1 MSNKIW
7 AVPLPSSPEVL
18 KNKNISIRTYA
29 LLMLYSNWGGTMC
42 NNDTRFLYDN
52 KLSDNVNEILTTLN
66 ISRNTLRKHL
76 FNLRTLSKGIFK
88 TKMVKDE
95 LVYMLSPKDKDGKN
109 FILIRSDIL
118 LKLICNCNENCIRI
132 FIILCYACRGGS
144 RQLTHQW
151 LSESIGNSS
160 NSRRLISKA
169 VNDLELFNFIS
180 VERTKTVHK
189 VLNESTGKIICNP
202 KDVHCYSIT
211 SKN

>member
-1 MSNKIW
+1 MENKVW

-18 KNKNISIRTYA
+18 KSKNISIRTYA
-29 LLMLYSNWGGTMC
+29 LLLLYSNWGGTLS
-42 NNDTRFLYDN
+42 NDNTRFLYDN

-88 TKMVKDE
+88 SKMVNDE
-95 LVYMLSPKDKDGKN
+95 LVHMLAPKDKEGKN
-109 FILIRSDIL
+109 FVVIKSDIL
-118 LKLICNCNENCIRI
+118 LKLICNCSENCIRI
-132 FIILCYACRGGS
+132 YIILCYVCRDGS

-169 VNDLELFNFIS
+169 VNELESFNFIS
-180 VERTKTVHK
+180 IERTKKVHK
-189 VLNESTGKIICNP
+189 VLNESTGRIICNP
-202 KDVHCYSIT
+202 KDVHYYSLT
-211 SKN
+211 SK